1 VPPSRDSI
9 SPVRLHREILGD
21 LLAAIAAGT
30 YPVGSMLPKE
40 QLLAAELDVSRGV
53 IRECIRALEERRVV
67 RVVHGRGA
75 TVLPPR
81 AWDVLDPGV
90 FAAVRAAPGGRRL
103 VAEAV
108 EARAAVL
115 GEAAALAA
123 ARVGPEGVRALS
135 AAVDAVE
142 TAPEDGIAAAELE
155 FERALADA
163 CGNRLIARVA
173 TALAGIAPLRH
184 GRPGGHR
191 RALEAIAAGDAA
203 AAREA
208 VETGVR

>member
-1 VPPSRDSI
+1 M
-9 SPVRLHREILGD
+9 RLHREILEI
-21 LLAAIAAGT
+21 LLGRIAAGT
-30 YPVGSMLPKE
+30 YAVGAMLPKE
-40 QLLAAELDVSRGV
+40 QMLAEELDVSRGV
-53 IRECIRALEERRVV
+53 VRECVRALEERSIV

-81 AWDVLDPGV
+81 AWDMLDPEV

-115 GEAAALAA
+115 GHAAALAA

-142 TAPEDGIAAAELE
+142 TAPAGGVGAAELE

-163 CGNRLIARVA
+163 SGNRLIARVA
-173 TALAGIAPLRH
+173 AELAAIAPLRH

-191 RALEAIAAGDAA
+191 RALEAIEAGDAA
-203 AAREA
+203 AARA
-208 VETGVR
+208 AIETGVR